1 MTCKCIGWC
10 IIVRLFNVIL
20 VTCPPSIFIL
30 SVSARG
36 TPFIL
41 RYSCIFPVRSGFLL
55 LVHQQNSLSLPVT
68 LDIVVFWKQIHSSIF
83 ISPSILSFCRISR
96 YNFFLHVVLF
106 IPSILEWS
114 ISIPSFADF
123 WHIHLLAL
131 MSSFSSFHLRMI
143 HVHSFP
149 LDPSTY
155 PFACHTLPYF
165 EAFIFFSDDI

>member
-68 LDIVVFWKQIHSSIF
+68 LDIVVFWKQIHSLHF
-83 ISPSILSFCRISR
+83 HFAFHTILLQ
-96 YNFFLHVVLF
+96 NQPLQL
-106 IPSILEWS
+106 
-114 ISIPSFADF
+114 
-123 WHIHLLAL
+123 LLACRP
-131 MSSFSSFHLRMI
+131 FHPFHLRMI
-143 HVHSFP
+143 HFHSF
-149 LDPSTY
+149 LCRFLTY
-155 PFACHTLPYF
+155 PFACFDVVLFILP
-165 EAFIFFSDDI
+165 S